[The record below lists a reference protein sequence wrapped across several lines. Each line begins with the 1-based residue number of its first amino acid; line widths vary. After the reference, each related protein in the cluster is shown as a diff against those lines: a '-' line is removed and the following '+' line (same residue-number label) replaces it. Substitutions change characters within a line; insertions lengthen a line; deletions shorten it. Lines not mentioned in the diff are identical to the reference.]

1 MPLTSLDAYL
11 SAQLRTGSDQVTAA
25 KRTPYVPSLPRDTAA
40 HPAGTWRPEVDGV
53 AHDTN
58 RDRDVLLVVGPGV
71 YDAKKWWVRP
81 LSGSRSGW
89 LAARGDL
96 VPVTR
101 RSS

>member
-1 MPLTSLDAYL
+1 MPPTSIDAYL
-11 SAQLRTGSDQVTAA
+11 SAQLRTGSDQATVA
-25 KRTPYVPSLPRDTAA
+25 KRAPCVPSLARDTAA
-40 HPAGTWRPEVDGV
+40 HPTGTWSPEVDGI

-58 RDRDVLLVVGPGV
+58 RDCDVLLVVGPGV

-81 LSGSRSGW
+81 LSGSCSGW

-96 VPVTR
+96 VPVAR